1 MLLINSIHQIYYYT
15 NIFNGSIEPEK
26 MKVESFS
33 KLKSVVG
40 VNSVSSA
47 NRELIKIENYTFKA
61 NVSYL
66 IIASS
71 RMVQVNGG
79 SAIWAFETRLDGVVK
94 DFGRVAAPAGAV
106 SPQTNVTII
115 SDVEFDVDTTVK
127 STLMYVTRLQGD
139 NSINVEVPKL
149 KIVPIAF
156 A

>member
-1 MLLINSIHQIYYYT
+1 
-15 NIFNGSIEPEK
+15 

-79 SAIWAFETRLDGVVK
+79 GAIWAFETRLDGVVK
-94 DFGRVAAPAGAV
+94 DFGRVAAPASAV

-115 SDVEFDVDTTVK
+115 SDVDDVDTTVE